1 MDPLAIIHHEFGHTR
16 YFSGHRPGRLVTLQD
31 ERIAVINME
40 NPARMFNKNEP
51 RYAYY
56 HPETKMTI
64 NIITGEEKGG
74 LWVTDKADPRKWVE
88 VK

>member
-1 MDPLAIIHHEFGHTR
+1 M
-16 YFSGHRPGRLVTLQD
+16 QD
-31 ERIAVINME
+31 ERLAVIHRE
-40 NPARMFNKNEP
+40 NPARMYNKNEP

-56 HPETKMTI
+56 HPEKKTTI

-74 LWVTDKADPRKWVE
+74 IHTTDKADPRILIQ